1 MKKIVFLLSA
11 LVLLAVAC
19 DKEEPAENKVPE
31 IPTNPTGWTILRFLW
46 LSGCGYLDRI
56 MDLHRVQLPIREP
69 IPIYA

>member
-1 MKKIVFLLSA
+1 MKKIVLLLSA

-31 IPTNPTGWTILRFLW
+31 IPTNPTGRALLRFLW

-56 MDLHRVQLPIREP
+56 MDLHRVQLPIGES